1 MIIRYAS
8 AVTSGIFMTLT
19 LFYAMQSLIAMDPF
33 DPVDTPKRVRLIFEP
48 TIVDAPL
55 VPTDFTSYK
64 KLFDPIEPPP
74 PRPGPIEGGDK
85 IVVGHPAAPAPAPGP
100 STLVRN
106 FMHDGPLVA
115 LVRVEP
121 AYPARAAQQ
130 NLEGYVTVQ
139 FDVFANGTVGNI
151 TVVDSSHSIF
161 ERAAIRATQKFRFR
175 ARVVDGVALATRGVQ
190 NRFVFRMDR
199 G

>member
-1 MIIRYAS
+1 MIIRYAT

-19 LFYAMQSLIAMDPF
+19 LFYAMQSLIAMAPF
-33 DPVDTPKRVRLIFEP
+33 DPVEPPKPGSLIFTP
-48 TIVDAPL
+48 TIVEDPVIPEDFATYRALREPME
-55 VPTDFTSYK
+55 PT
-64 KLFDPIEPPP
+64 P
-74 PRPGPIEGGDK
+74 PRPGPIEGGNRF
-85 IVVGHPAAPAPAPGP
+85 VVGHPAPPPPPPGT
-100 STLVRN
+100 STPFGN

-115 LVRVEP
+115 MVRVEP
-121 AYPARAAQQ
+121 AYPTRAAEQ

-139 FDVFANGTVGNI
+139 FDVNANGTVGNI
-151 TVVDSSHSIF
+151 TVVDSSHTIF